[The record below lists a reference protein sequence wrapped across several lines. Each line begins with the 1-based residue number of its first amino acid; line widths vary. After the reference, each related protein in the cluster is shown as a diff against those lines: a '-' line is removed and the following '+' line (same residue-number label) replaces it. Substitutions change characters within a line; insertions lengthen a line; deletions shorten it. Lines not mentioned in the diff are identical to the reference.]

1 MSDGE
6 ADARRG
12 PLGLRRSAE
21 RGETGRPVV
30 DEQLVDPLEPILL
43 ADGEVVLDR
52 GLRIPTRDGTT
63 LSACVYRPSRS
74 GPFPTIVE
82 YLPYRKDDV
91 TAPRD
96 RMLLPALAERGFAC
110 VRIDVRGTGDSD
122 GIALDEY
129 TEQEQEDGVDA
140 LAWIRQQHWSTGA
153 LGAWGNSYGGF
164 TAIHLAAR
172 RPPGL
177 AAIAAVQATDDR
189 YTDDMHFYGGALCAL
204 ELAHYPVR
212 MLAMNA
218 LPPTR
223 PLDEKTRELW
233 LDRIERTPP
242 WVLCWLEEQHDGPY
256 WRNGSLR
263 PHFDRLEC
271 PVLLVGGWRDGY
283 CNSAVR
289 MAAELPGRSELV
301 VGPWPHVRPN
311 LAPIPPRLDF
321 VELLAGWFAKH
332 LRGEG
337 EERDDR
343 ALVFVQGYDS
353 PLERPRRI
361 TGEWRRLEGFPH
373 ASQETAQF
381 HPTVDGWLAQGPGA
395 RGVMVLDQVPHAGVQ
410 MGNWAYPPPPDGLPG
425 DQRLD
430 EVYALTF
437 TTTPLV
443 EELVV
448 AGFPRLTLSISHPGP
463 TAVLAAKLCDVAPEG
478 VSQLVT
484 RGVLNLSHRHGHE
497 RPEPLE
503 PGFQPVELELNA
515 TAWRF
520 APGHRIRLAVASN
533 DWSTVWPPATAQP
546 LLVRIGEAE
555 SELVLPLCP
564 EGEVVDVPEPTEELP
579 PWETF
584 SRTSP
589 PGWRVVRDGL
599 RCRTGIETTYGREF
613 VITDSRTSGNEARS
627 SWATVDE
634 RDPLSAGVEG
644 WCSFHFQRPDAEVR
658 TTARGRFT
666 CTEESFR
673 ARLELEVEL
682 DGEPFARRYW
692 DEEIPRKLV

>member
-1 MSDGE
+1 MTEQGE
-6 ADARRG
+6 VRRRGG
-12 PLGLRRSAE
+12 PLGLRPPADLTDQARFP
-21 RGETGRPVV
+21 GEDVV
-30 DEQLVDPLEPILL
+30 EPQLLDPTEPILL

-63 LSACVYRPSRS
+63 LSACVYRPSTS
-74 GPFPTIVE
+74 GPFPAIVE

-96 RMLLPALAERGFAC
+96 RLLLTALAQRGFAC

-122 GIALDEY
+122 GICLDEY
-129 TEQEQEDGVDA
+129 TEQEQDDGVDA
-140 LAWIRQQHWSTGA
+140 LAWIREQPWSTGA

-164 TAIHLAAR
+164 TAIQLASR

-177 AAIAAVQATDDR
+177 AAIAAVHATDDR
-189 YTDDMHFYGGALCAL
+189 YTDDMHYYGGALCAL
-204 ELAHYPVR
+204 ELAHYPIR

-223 PLDEKTRELW
+223 NLDEAVLELW
-233 LDRIERTPP
+233 RQRIEQTPP
-242 WVLCWLEEQHDGPY
+242 WVLRWLEEQHDGPY

-263 PHFDRLEC
+263 PDYGRIDC
-271 PVLLVGGWRDGY
+271 PVLVIGGWRDGY
-283 CNSAVR
+283 CNAAVR
-289 MAAELPGRSELV
+289 MAENLAGRCELI

-311 LAPIPPRLDF
+311 LAPIPPRMDF
-321 VELLAGWFAKH
+321 IGLLAEWFGRH
-332 LRGEG
+332 LRADPMEVD
-337 EERDDR
+337 ER
-343 ALVFVQGYDS
+343 ALVFIQGFDT
-353 PLERPRRI
+353 PLTRPKRV
-361 TGEWRRLEGFPH
+361 PH
-373 ASQETAQF
+373 ETLQL
-381 HPTVDGWLAQGPGA
+381 HPTADGWLSSGPGA
-395 RGVMVLDQVPHAGVQ
+395 KGVLVVDQTPHAGVQ

-443 EELVV
+443 EELVI
-448 AGFPRLTLSISHPGP
+448 AGFPRLHLTVSHPGP
-463 TAVLAAKLCDVAPEG
+463 TAVLATKLADVSPEG

-484 RGVLNLSHRHGHE
+484 RGLLNLAHRHGHD

-503 PGFQPVELELNA
+503 AGFQPVDVELNA

-520 APGHRIRLAVASN
+520 APGHRLRLAIASN
-533 DWSTVWPPATAQP
+533 DWSTVWPAPTTEP
-546 LLVRIGEAE
+546 ILVRVGEGETALE
-555 SELVLPLCP
+555 LPLVP
-564 EGEVVDVPEPTEELP
+564 EGESVEVPEPTEEP
-579 PWETF
+579 PRGETY

-613 VITDSRTSGNEARS
+613 VMTDTQTSGNEARS
-627 SWATVDE
+627 SWATVTE
-634 RDPLSAGVEG
+634 TDPLSAGVEG
-644 WCSFHFQRPDAEVR
+644 WCSFLFQRPDAEVR

-666 CTEESFR
+666 CTAETLR